1 MSGRKF
7 GILLLIVFYLTF
19 PPSMRLIW

>member
-19 PPSMRLIW
+19 PRSMRLIW